1 MKTAI
6 LQEQR
11 QQTDQQPT
19 RGRHG
24 DRQDRVPSTAGR
36 PEQRVVHREHSL
48 DETDSHHG
56 DDAADDEAERGK
68 YGNALEQSAS
78 LALMILIMPTAPAF
92 VPVVLRATRLPL

>member
-11 QQTDQQPT
+11 QQPDQQPT
-19 RGRHG
+19 GGRDG
-24 DRQDRVPSTAGR
+24 DRQERMPPTAGR

-48 DETDSHHG
+48 DETDSHRG
-56 DDAADDEAERGK
+56 DDAADDEAEQGK

-78 LALMILIMPTAPAF
+78 PALMLLIMPPAPAF